1 MMKRLI
7 PVATAAFLTTAISTP
22 AFAHSELQSAT
33 PGDGET
39 VTEPTDHVTL
49 TFGGKI
55 EDGSHIEVID
65 AAGEKVEQES
75 LNIDNNEMTVTFDEP
90 LENSTYKVDWDIISG
105 DGHTLM
111 GEYSFTVDA
120 PVEEEKE
127 EATDKE
133 QTEEADDKA
142 SEQENSAEKADEQTT
157 EEKEEATEDANDE
170 VTGPSTGMLAAVFG
184 GLIVVIGGGLFF
196 LLRKK

>member
-7 PVATAAFLTTAISTP
+7 PVAAATFLTTAISMP

-39 VTEPTDHVTL
+39 ITEATDQVTL

-55 EDGSHIEVID
+55 EEGSDIEVTD
-65 AAGEKVEQES
+65 AAGEKVNQE
-75 LNIDNNEMTVTFDEP
+75 NVDINDNKMTVTFDEP

-120 PVEEEKE
+120 PVEETADDEATEVADDQEKTTEKE
-127 EATDKE
+127 DTAE
-133 QTEEADDKA
+133 Q
-142 SEQENSAEKADEQTT
+142 ADEQTT
-157 EEKEEATEDANDE
+157 EEKEDVTDNSDD
-170 VTGPSTGMLAAVFG
+170 VTGPSTSMLAAVFG

>member
-7 PVATAAFLTTAISTP
+7 PVATAAFLTTALSTP

-39 VTEPTDHVTL
+39 LTETTDKVTL
-49 TFGGKI
+49 TFGGQVEK
-55 EDGSHIEVID
+55 GSTIEVTD
-65 AAGEKVEQES
+65 AAGKTVEQEDLS
-75 LNIDNNEMTVTFDEP
+75 VEGNQLTATFDEP

-105 DGHTLM
+105 DGHTLA

-120 PVEEEKE
+120 PVDETADDDAEEAETTADEKE
-127 EATDKE
+127 DTNTEETAKTDK
-133 QTEEADDKA
+133 ADDNTTT
-142 SEQENSAEKADEQTT
+142 EQEDTTAD
-157 EEKEEATEDANDE
+157 D
-170 VTGPSTGMLAAVFG
+170 VTGPSTSMLAAVFG

>member
-7 PVATAAFLTTAISTP
+7 PVATATFLTTAISMP

-39 VTEPTDHVTL
+39 ITEATDHVTL

-55 EDGSHIEVID
+55 EDGSDIDVTD
-65 AAGEKVEQES
+65 AAGETIDPKA
-75 LNIDNNEMTVTFDEP
+75 LKIDNNKMTVTFDEP
-90 LENSTYKVDWDIISG
+90 LDNSTYKVNWDIISG

-120 PVEEEKE
+120 PVEETAEEATEEKTDTAVEKEETAEKEDTTKVEEKE
-127 EATDKE
+127 EATDSS
-133 QTEEADDKA
+133 DD
-142 SEQENSAEKADEQTT
+142 
-157 EEKEEATEDANDE
+157 

>member
-7 PVATAAFLTTAISTP
+7 PVATATFLTTAISMP

-39 VTEPTDHVTL
+39 ITETTDHVTL

-55 EDGSHIEVID
+55 EDGSDIDVTD
-65 AAGEKVEQES
+65 AAGETIDPKA
-75 LNIDNNEMTVTFDEP
+75 LKIDNNKMTVTFDEP
-90 LENSTYKVDWDIISG
+90 LENSTYKVNWDIISG

-120 PVEEEKE
+120 PVEESAE
-127 EATDKE
+127 EATEKEDTEDTAVDKE
-133 QTEEADDKA
+133 ETTEKED
-142 SEQENSAEKADEQTT
+142 TT
-157 EEKEEATEDANDE
+157 EVEEKEEATTNTDD
-170 VTGPSTGMLAAVFG
+170 VTGPSTSMLAAVFG